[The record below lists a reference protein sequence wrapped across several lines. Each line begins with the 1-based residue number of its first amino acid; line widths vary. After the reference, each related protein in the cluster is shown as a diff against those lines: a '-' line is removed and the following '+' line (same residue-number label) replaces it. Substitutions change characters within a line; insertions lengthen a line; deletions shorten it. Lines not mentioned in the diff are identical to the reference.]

1 MCRSFLLFGKIIRQF
16 SDCFKCTFISSL
28 SGKNSNDLLHYQILI
43 ITVYLLMG
51 FNFFNDVYNSTF
63 ATTESQLGR
72 NQSNELIHFA
82 YYFLGQRTKICLK
95 YLIQFESIVHLYCV
109 EWFESFPLLDGLLTV
124 KCSCLIVLYFVS
136 QIQFDF
142 HFPELMK
149 SGQNIFLMFHLV
161 CELYARVCARTH
173 THTKE
178 RTKKQKEL
186 GKKQQQVEAY
196 QRTQAITKKEIVK
209 CLCSSS
215 LRWTKAQYLQVYAH
229 CIDTAKCC

>member
-173 THTKE
+173 THTRNELFSNQKVLSELFDQAVSMYISFSSLIQKVILVFKSFE
-178 RTKKQKEL
+178 RTRFIYSE
-186 GKKQQQVEAY
+186 
-196 QRTQAITKKEIVK
+196 
-209 CLCSSS
+209 
-215 LRWTKAQYLQVYAH
+215 
-229 CIDTAKCC
+229 